1 MEGALQQAGG
11 WSQNSSLHQ
20 RETVETSLRDSLHI
34 LETTKGSDRDYQVQ
48 LRCASGTFVLVF
60 IDFYSTDCLIG
71 FIFQNKSCKCYN
83 SPLKVSSV
91 KLMNLTSLN

>member
-1 MEGALQQAGG
+1 M
-11 WSQNSSLHQ
+11 
-20 RETVETSLRDSLHI
+20 
-34 LETTKGSDRDYQVQ
+34 
-48 LRCASGTFVLVF
+48 LVF

-91 KLMNLTSLN
+91 KLMNLTSLNKKSVRSNRAAAQASRHGVHVSDQQHISVLHPRNSPQ